1 MSSVNEF
8 IEFDSGKG
16 SKQKLPKERKL
27 VIVRMNVE
35 KNGYPDGFGVGYLR
49 YGGGDKNS
57 PYFVVQGIHTGKEVA
72 WCDCL
77 PEGFKLPPL
86 NSV

>member
-1 MSSVNEF
+1 MKFE
-8 IEFDSGKG
+8 EFDKSKG

-27 VIVRMNVE
+27 VIVRMEVNMV
-35 KNGYPDGFGVGYLR
+35 GFPDGFGVGYLR
-49 YGGGDKNS
+49 YAAGDKNS
-57 PYFVVQGIHTGKEVA
+57 PYFVVQGIHTGNEVG

-86 NSV
+86 